1 MGLLWAMS
9 LPGLVIALVIL
20 ITLERFGL
28 WFTRRSWLPW
38 RRNRTGMPVS
48 ATALDVFGSALE
60 PSRHNELDQRHVEAM
75 IREDD
80 EEGAP
85 PRAKVDLN
93 SGVVYLSPKQ

>member
-1 MGLLWAMS
+1 MS
-9 LPGLVIALVIL
+9 LPGLVILLVIL

-38 RRNRTGMPVS
+38 RRHRTGMPVS
-48 ATALDVFGSALE
+48 VTALDVFGAVLE
-60 PSRHNELDQRHVEAM
+60 PSRHNELEQRYIKAT

-85 PRAKVDLN
+85 PPRSTSVAV
-93 SGVVYLSPKQ
+93 